1 MSKDILAL
9 IKQGQEAKTGTT
21 SGSLIARR
29 EENTKAEINEI
40 TAQHFSVDKL
50 TKHRI
55 LFISST
61 NQEGLNKLLYNIASF
76 NFSRFMIKD
85 FDLVINKLDSTQ
97 NSLSVTNF
105 ESYDEAVWYQN
116 SISTDSLMTK
126 LLTDLQVQ
134 KVIISEENYALI
146 KTTYQLKDYLA
157 FQLNPPVIKQ
167 PIQIAAN
174 IPLKKQEVVPAVKT
188 SVTQPPVNEL
198 KTEKDLSAKHVDTP
212 TKQTA
217 ENVPLKSSEKQID
230 KTVAKTE
237 PSNVQPIVS
246 DSLQKGGKVTVVN
259 KKEDE
264 KIKTTQAPVVIPKQ
278 DNVPLFKGLFGYRA
292 NEPHF
297 IAIYIVSGK
306 IDFEKIKTA
315 INAYNSKNYSVM
327 NLSVSLETFEK
338 RQVIIIGSLTDAL
351 VAKSYLIRMVKEKS
365 LFEGLKGASYRNLL
379 GSQKNLNVLIQ
390 QNALNQYF
398 EFMQE
403 YYLK

>member
-1 MSKDILAL
+1 
-9 IKQGQEAKTGTT
+9 
-21 SGSLIARR
+21 
-29 EENTKAEINEI
+29 
-40 TAQHFSVDKL
+40 
-50 TKHRI
+50 
-55 LFISST
+55 
-61 NQEGLNKLLYNIASF
+61 
-76 NFSRFMIKD
+76 
-85 FDLVINKLDSTQ
+85 
-97 NSLSVTNF
+97 
-105 ESYDEAVWYQN
+105 
-116 SISTDSLMTK
+116 
-126 LLTDLQVQ
+126 LTDLQVQ

-237 PSNVQPIVS
+237 PSNVKPIVS

>member
-1 MSKDILAL
+1 
-9 IKQGQEAKTGTT
+9 
-21 SGSLIARR
+21 
-29 EENTKAEINEI
+29 
-40 TAQHFSVDKL
+40 
-50 TKHRI
+50 
-55 LFISST
+55 
-61 NQEGLNKLLYNIASF
+61 
-76 NFSRFMIKD
+76 
-85 FDLVINKLDSTQ
+85 
-97 NSLSVTNF
+97 
-105 ESYDEAVWYQN
+105 
-116 SISTDSLMTK
+116 
-126 LLTDLQVQ
+126 
-134 KVIISEENYALI
+134 
-146 KTTYQLKDYLA
+146 
-157 FQLNPPVIKQ
+157 
-167 PIQIAAN
+167 
-174 IPLKKQEVVPAVKT
+174 
-188 SVTQPPVNEL
+188 
-198 KTEKDLSAKHVDTP
+198 
-212 TKQTA
+212 
-217 ENVPLKSSEKQID
+217 VPLKSSEKRID